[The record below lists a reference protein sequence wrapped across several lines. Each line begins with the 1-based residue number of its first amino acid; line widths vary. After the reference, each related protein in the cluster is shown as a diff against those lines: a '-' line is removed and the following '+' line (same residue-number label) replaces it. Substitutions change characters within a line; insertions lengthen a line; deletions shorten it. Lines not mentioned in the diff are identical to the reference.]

1 MDARKPYAVSQTV
14 ESVGDTE
21 VRQRKTVL
29 GLYGDSQGITWLEAL
44 TKAEKELEK
53 ERSRGMSLKGYYG
66 DLPWWDKKMRYA
78 LAPTRFM
85 YAIYVC
91 CTKEVRIIYK
101 I

>member
-1 MDARKPYAVSQTV
+1 MLGAVSSLDLRTFIQPLMDARKPYAVSQTV

-53 ERSRGMSLKGYYG
+53 ERSRGMNLSTSH
-66 DLPWWDKKMRYA
+66 A
-78 LAPTRFM
+78 
-85 YAIYVC
+85 C
-91 CTKEVRIIYK
+91 CSN
-101 I
+101 